1 MPISKYLRYSN
12 LNEVTKYSNLV
23 NTTLLSGLSSVSV
36 WVSLDR
42 SLESSKQ
49 NFKSKV
55 LIHFFLIYLV
65 SGERPT
71 ITISKTNKDLILI
84 KSNINLSKKVLI
96 FLNKF
101 FLVYDKNIRQKLFSI
116 NKLVNDNLFRLTI
129 WDISF
134 FTELENVLELFQSVE
149 KVNLDLVFNH
159 TSSERNV
166 NFLKN
171 FWLSSCKNK

>member
-1 MPISKYLRYSN
+1 M
-12 LNEVTKYSNLV
+12 
-23 NTTLLSGLSSVSV
+23 
-36 WVSLDR
+36 
-42 SLESSKQ
+42 
-49 NFKSKV
+49 
-55 LIHFFLIYLV
+55 